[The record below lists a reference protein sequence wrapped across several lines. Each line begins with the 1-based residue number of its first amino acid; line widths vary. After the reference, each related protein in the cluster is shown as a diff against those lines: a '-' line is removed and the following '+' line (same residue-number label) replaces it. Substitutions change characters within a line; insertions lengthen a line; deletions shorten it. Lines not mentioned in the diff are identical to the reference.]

1 MGVCVLELDSNE
13 AQGGMERWVCIRVLC
28 IRIIRICVSFV
39 LLTPTYC
46 CFRLI
51 FGFIGRPLTRALL
64 KGKPQGTF
72 LLRFSDSSIEDT
84 QSSEVPGCI
93 TVAVVHENPRKLGE
107 YFVQPWTPV
116 NWDCRIT
123 SFSQNKSNFTGY
135 VRYLG
140 HLRFIHFKWS

>member
-1 MGVCVLELDSNE
+1 MQLHFLEVGVCVLKLDSDE
-13 AQGGMERWVCIRVLC
+13 AEDGMERWVCTGVLC
-28 IRIIRICVSFV
+28 TRIIKICVSFII
-39 LLTPTYC
+39 LTQTYW

-107 YFVQPWTPV
+107 YFVQPL
-116 NWDCRIT
+116 NSCE
-123 SFSQNKSNFTGY
+123 
-135 VRYLG
+135 
-140 HLRFIHFKWS
+140 LRM